1 MDYILPLVAALSV
14 FSLCVSIYAIA
25 RVGRFINATQELS
38 WDVIASIT
46 GDLATVKKS
55 IQTLNGRLNGMHSP
69 KLVEETLL
77 AQINQTPAPQKRH
90 LGG

>member
-1 MDYILPLVAALSV
+1 MTYLLYFIGALSV
-14 FSLCVSIYAIA
+14 LSFAISLYAAA
-25 RVGRFINATQELS
+25 RVGRFIRSTDELS
-38 WDVIASIT
+38 WDAIASIT

-69 KLVEETLL
+69 RLVEETLL
-77 AQINQTPAPQKRH
+77 AQMQSAKAPVTKQ

>member
-1 MDYILPLVAALSV
+1 LSV
-14 FSLCVSIYAIA
+14 LSFAISLYAAA
-25 RVGRFINATQELS
+25 RVGRFIRSTDELS
-38 WDVIASIT
+38 WDAIASIT

-69 KLVEETLL
+69 RLVEETLL
-77 AQINQTPAPQKRH
+77 AQMQSAKAPVTKQ

>member
-1 MDYILPLVAALSV
+1 MDYILYFAGALSAL
-14 FSLCVSIYAIA
+14 SLAISLYAAA
-25 RVGRFINATQELS
+25 RVGRFIRSTDELS
-38 WDVIASIT
+38 WDAIASIT

-69 KLVEETLL
+69 RLVEETLL
-77 AQINQTPAPQKRH
+77 AQMQSAKAPVTKQ

>member
-1 MDYILPLVAALSV
+1 MTYLLYLAGAFSILSFAISLYAA
-14 FSLCVSIYAIA
+14 A
-25 RVGRFINATQELS
+25 RVGRFIRSTDELS
-38 WDVIASIT
+38 WDAIAGIT

-69 KLVEETLL
+69 RLVEETLL
-77 AQINQTPAPQKRH
+77 AQMQTAKAPVTKQ

>member
-1 MDYILPLVAALSV
+1 MDFILYFASAFAFLSFICSLYAL
-14 FSLCVSIYAIA
+14 A
-25 RVGRFINATQELS
+25 RVGRFIRATDELS
-38 WDVIASIT
+38 WDAIASIT

-77 AQINQTPAPQKRH
+77 AQINQQNAPKNRQ

>member
-1 MDYILPLVAALSV
+1 MDYILYFAGALSV
-14 FSLCVSIYAIA
+14 LSLAISLYAAA
-25 RVGRFINATQELS
+25 RVGRFIRSTDELS
-38 WDVIASIT
+38 WDAIASIT

-69 KLVEETLL
+69 RLVEETLL
-77 AQINQTPAPQKRH
+77 AQMQSAKAPVTKQ